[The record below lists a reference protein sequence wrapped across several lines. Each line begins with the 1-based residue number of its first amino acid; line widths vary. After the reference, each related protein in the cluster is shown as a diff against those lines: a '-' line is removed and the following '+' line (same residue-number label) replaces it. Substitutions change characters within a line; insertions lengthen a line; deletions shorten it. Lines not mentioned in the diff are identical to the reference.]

1 MAQSESD
8 STSGPMAATATTV
21 DNRKDELAGP
31 GRLIS
36 SRWRPATLRTTPS
49 RQDRGLFAVAPWTQR
64 QMADVESAT
73 TD

>member
-21 DNRKDELAGP
+21 DDRKNELAGP
-31 GRLIS
+31 GRLIA

-49 RQDRGLFAVAPWTQR
+49 RQDRGLFTVAPWTQR
-64 QMADVESAT
+64 QMADVESTT